1 MAFDWN
7 RGLIPQL
14 YDGLSDSSKQRIQD
28 ALSGKGLFAR
38 ENAAINAEMR
48 NRQRGPQRGPLPG
61 PDMNERL
68 RMPASPSAPLLNM
81 DMPERLRTPDGLRG
95 LAPPMPPGSALA
107 AVANQ
112 LSPHGL
118 PSQTVPQAA
127 PQAAIG
133 PDMNE
138 RIRSPLELQ
147 APQMANA
154 PPWMR
159 INSQAQADGTFQRNY
174 YTPQGT
180 ASGLSHVAPGHGL
193 TVMDQGNG
201 GTTEGNVAA
210 LNQQLAAVRSLNE
223 ARGIYGAGG
232 FPSPGGLPSSGD
244 NRAFGDLVS
253 IGGAGGHG
261 DDVMAR
267 DRFMRQFDKN
277 TKSGR
282 QGLLQAQDLMD
293 KQAQW
298 QAGQHGYRLP
308 SPAGADPY
316 KMAQLGL
323 DQRKLGLEQ
332 LKFGLD
338 QQNQRFNHGQ
348 TAALNDSLIGLRR
361 ADAQPKPP
369 SENQVMGGLMQ
380 HYLGT
385 LQASQ
390 DPRLSEQERANAT
403 ARLGWLGNAF
413 QTFNTR
419 QKEQDS
425 LASLTE
431 NIKKNTNGMRE

>member
-1 MAFDWN
+1 LAFDWN
-7 RGLIPQL
+7 RGLLPQL
-14 YDGLSDSSKQRIQD
+14 YDGLSDGSKQRVKS
-28 ALSGKGLFAR
+28 ALTGKGFFEP
-38 ENAAINAEMR
+38 ENASANAEMR
-48 NRQRGPQRGPLPG
+48 YRQSLPLPG

-68 RMPASPSAPLLNM
+68 KLPAPPSLPLLNM

-232 FPSPGGLPSSGD
+232 FPSPGGLPSPGD

-253 IGGAGGHG
+253 IGGAGGRG

-267 DRFMRQFDKN
+267 DRFMRQFDQN

-298 QAGQHGYRLP
+298 QAGQHGYRQP

-316 KMAQLGL
+316 KMAELGL

-338 QQNQRFNHGQ
+338 QQNQRFNQGQ

-361 ADAQPKPP
+361 ADAQPKPL
-369 SENQVMGGLMQ
+369 SESQVRGGLMQ
-380 HYLGT
+380 HYLTT
-385 LQASQ
+385 LQNSQ
-390 DPRLSEQERANAT
+390 SQNLSPQDRANAT
-403 ARLGWLGNAF
+403 AQLGLMNGMLQAF
-413 QTFNTR
+413 STQ
-419 QKEQDS
+419 QKEQDAMTK
-425 LASLTE
+425 LEEEMRKAS
-431 NIKKNTNGMRE
+431 NGMRE